1 GIPCPPSVIP
11 ANAGIQ
17 AKKARGT
24 QADRPLVQARHR
36 FMTCSRTGM
45 LLAIVSGLCGIGS
58 LTAVVPVMQA
68 SAQPSV
74 MPPDTEIQENADT
87 PATQDTPS
95 PPADSPANADIQ
107 ENADTPA
114 TQDAPSPPT
123 DLPANA
129 DSQRA
134 EKRTKGMLSDRIAAV
149 INTDV
154 IMLSELDEVMS
165 DELIRLRARYDGE
178 EFEAKLL
185 QKQHQVLNR
194 IIERKIQLQE
204 AREKEI
210 TVTEEEVD
218 TAWAQVQRNP
228 EAYPPEFIRSRDVFR
243 EEMVLRRVAEFEV
256 QRRIL
261 VPFEEVRDYYQERE
275 QDFATPPEYHLHQIV
290 LQPKPDESM
299 EELRERAETLERQLQ
314 EGASFE
320 KLASIYSDGPTK
332 DQGGDLEFV
341 QKEDLR
347 APLRSALDAL
357 EPGERSPVIETDIGM
372 HILLLGEIR
381 KGTPQPFDEVKDEV
395 EKRLYQ
401 KKRLD
406 AHRTWLSAL
415 KDKSYI
421 NILL

>member
-1 GIPCPPSVIP
+1 
-11 ANAGIQ
+11 
-17 AKKARGT
+17 
-24 QADRPLVQARHR
+24 
-36 FMTCSRTGM
+36 
-45 LLAIVSGLCGIGS
+45 
-58 LTAVVPVMQA
+58 
-68 SAQPSV
+68 
-74 MPPDTEIQENADT
+74 
-87 PATQDTPS
+87 
-95 PPADSPANADIQ
+95 
-107 ENADTPA
+107 
-114 TQDAPSPPT
+114 
-123 DLPANA
+123 
-129 DSQRA
+129 
-134 EKRTKGMLSDRIAAV
+134 
-149 INTDV
+149 V

-320 KLASIYSDGPTK
+320 KLAAIYSDGPTK